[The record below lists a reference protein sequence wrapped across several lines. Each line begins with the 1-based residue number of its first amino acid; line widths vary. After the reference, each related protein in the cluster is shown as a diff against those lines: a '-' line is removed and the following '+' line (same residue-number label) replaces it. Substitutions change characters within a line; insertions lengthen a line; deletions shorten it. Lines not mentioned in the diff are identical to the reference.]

1 MNKKYYFLLLLL
13 LFLTSTRLSSQS
25 IDRIEA
31 VIGNEI
37 ILTSEIESQYLQYL
51 SQGNARSKE
60 IRCKIVEDLLFQKLL
75 INQAKLDSL
84 VVSNGEVET
93 EVIKR
98 ISYFESQL
106 GSIEKVEDYF
116 GKSKANIVLELGKV
130 IKDQFMAQ
138 KMQTKLTSSLK
149 VTPSEVQESYRLLSN
164 IEIPTIPTQVEI
176 SQIVI
181 KPEIKDKQKD
191 KIREKLNNFRERIY
205 KGEDFK
211 MLATLYSD
219 DLGSA
224 GDGGELGFVNRGDL
238 VPEFERAAFRL
249 KEGEISEVVE
259 SQFGYHIVQLIERRG
274 EQINVR
280 HILLKTKVTA
290 TALNAAKLKIDS
302 IAYEINKELI
312 TFEQA
317 VTKYSDDENKSNGG
331 LLLNP
336 NTMTTSHKIEDMA
349 PGLRII
355 VDELKESQVSSPA
368 VIQMQDENKA
378 YRILRLNKRTEQHKA
393 NLVDD
398 FSIIKEYSINA
409 KKQVIL
415 EKWTSKTIANT
426 YIKLS
431 NEIAMCELAKKW
443 NK

>member
-1 MNKKYYFLLLLL
+1 MNKIYYFLILCLTNYS
-13 LFLTSTRLSSQS
+13 LFAQS
-25 IDRIEA
+25 IDKIEA
-31 VIGNEI
+31 VIGDEI

-51 SQGNARSKE
+51 SKGNIKSNE
-60 IRCKIVEDLLFQKLL
+60 IRCQIAEDLLFQKLL
-75 INQAKLDSL
+75 VNQAKLDSL
-84 VVSNGEVET
+84 VVSVDEVES
-93 EVIKR
+93 EVSKR
-98 ISYFESQL
+98 LSYFETQL
-106 GSIEKVEDYF
+106 GSAQKVEDYF
-116 GKSKANIVLELGKV
+116 GKSKANIKLELGKV

-149 VTPSEVQESYRLLSN
+149 VTPAEVKESYLSLSDL
-164 IEIPTIPTQVEI
+164 EIPTMPTQVEVA
-176 SQIVI
+176 QIVI
-181 KPEIKDKQKD
+181 KPDVTDKQKD
-191 KIREKLNNFRERIY
+191 KIRDKLNSFRDRVY

-219 DLGSA
+219 DPGSA
-224 GDGGELGFVNRGDL
+224 TNGGELGFVNRGDL

-280 HILLKTKVTA
+280 HILIKTKVTA
-290 TALNAAKLKIDS
+290 TALHTAKLKINN
-302 IAYEINKELI
+302 IAKEINEEII
-312 TFEQA
+312 TFDQA
-317 VTKYSDDENKSNGG
+317 VSKYSDDENKGNGG

-336 NTMTTSHKIEDMA
+336 NTMSTLHTLDDMA
-349 PGLRII
+349 PTLRLV
-355 VDELKESQVSSPA
+355 VDKLKESEVSSPA

-398 FSIIKEYSINA
+398 FSKIKEYSINA
-409 KKQVIL
+409 KKQVTL
-415 EKWTSKTIANT
+415 EKWKNKIITKT

-431 NEIAMCELAKKW
+431 NELAKCELAKKW